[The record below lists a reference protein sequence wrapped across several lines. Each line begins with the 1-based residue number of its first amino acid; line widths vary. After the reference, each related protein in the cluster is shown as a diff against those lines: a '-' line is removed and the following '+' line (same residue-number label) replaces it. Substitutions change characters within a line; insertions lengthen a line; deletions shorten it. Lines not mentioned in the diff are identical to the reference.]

1 MSLNLTGQQGKTMK
15 ESMEV
20 GKKTVAWNLLTQEQK
35 DEVNSQSPFGLHIH
49 CPEGATPKDG
59 PSADGAITLTIYSQL
74 LNKKIDNTYALTGEI
89 RLMNGQIS
97 KIGGLDLKIE
107 GE

>member
-20 GKKTVAWNLLTQEQK
+20 AKTVAWNLLTQEQK

-59 PSADGAITLTIYSQL
+59 PSAGGTTLTIYSQL
-74 LNKKIDNTYALTGEI
+74 LNKKIDNTY
-89 RLMNGQIS
+89 RS
-97 KIGGLDLKIE
+97 YR
-107 GE
+107 